1 MKEITNYKNMR
12 ILVIGLG
19 KSGFNAAK
27 LLHKLGAQVTVN
39 DLKTPKDEKIVTD
52 LEDKGIQV
60 ITGSHPLSLLDKTEL
75 IVKNPGIPYS
85 NVLVSA
91 AMKQKIQIITEPE
104 LAYEILEAQMIGI
117 TGTNGKTT
125 TTTMISLMLNQDRQ
139 KGHAYVAGN
148 IGIPASK
155 VAQKATSDDVMVS
168 ELSSFQLLGITKL
181 RPHIAVLTNIY
192 EAHTDYHG
200 SRENYIKAKMRITM
214 NQDENDFFVVNWDS
228 EEWQNLS
235 KQSHAKVIPFS
246 RQDKIETGAYEKNG
260 FLYYR
265 DEKIMAAEDIKVP
278 GSHNVENALA
288 ALTVAKLMGQTT
300 ESIVEVLKTFS
311 GVRHRTQYVT
321 TLNNRKFYND
331 SKATNMEATEKA
343 LSGFKSP
350 IVLLAGGLDRGF
362 TFERLIPYFKNV
374 SKMIVFGET
383 ADLMAEA
390 GEKAG
395 ISEIKHSKN
404 VVSAVPLAYEMSHK
418 GDIILLS
425 PACASWDQ
433 YPTFEVRGD
442 MYIDA
447 IEKLVKKVEEEK

>member
-39 DLKTPKDEKIVTD
+39 DLKTPKDDKIVTD

-91 AMKQKIQIITEPE
+91 AIKQKIQIITEPE

-148 IGIPASK
+148 IGVPASK

-181 RPHIAVLTNIY
+181 HPHIAVLTNIY

-321 TLNNRKFYND
+321 TVNNRKFYND

-390 GEKAG
+390 GKKAG